1 MHNNESNQ
9 SNKKYTM
16 SKNNNPNIIIDSGA
30 SSHMIS
36 DRSQFINFEENKSIV
51 HLAGDKKLTSRGRGD
66 TKWLKDVLYV
76 PDLKYELISISKL
89 NQCGMK
95 AIFEDN
101 KVYVIDKNDQI
112 AISGFMK
119 NGLYFVD
126 GPSLSKIRFNNN
138 KQSTYQSNELNND
151 NESSAN
157 KFMYDNNIETYVKE
171 SKENN
176 NYDNEKVFNKRYS
189 GMRFEPKTPKVA
201 TGNLTTS
208 TKEYMRENK
217 ISQYNVVVKDSNN
230 ESKEKIINKKD
241 PGNAHACS
249 SRIKTAEKL
258 YNKDDHKVDHENN
271 KNFQN
276 INRVANGDEN
286 PLKYKMVTKSESP
299 KWQNKKNKPR
309 YKNEKDENS
318 KCEISIRNDNPN
330 GRYVDNKVDN
340 KTRIHYNNNNSLKCE
355 SYDTFNDCRAQSIYQ
370 IKTDNLR
377 NENPIRK
384 NKIRINHTDLSSG
397 HSSENDLFEDNIK
410 NCVEKC
416 IDQNY
421 VKHENIQRY
430 HKDYKQ
436 SNNFGR
442 VEILNNGDKSSHSE
456 VENNF
461 AQVDNKSHKDGKSTI
476 NKYKNLLLKDDDTNY
491 ENKILNI
498 GSSKS
503 RKKSSTANQHEII
516 SLHNRWGHPSI
527 EKMKQGVKLNRI
539 IGSNISYDEIKNFEM
554 PICFTC
560 LKGKMKVDATPKS
573 TTDKSKID
581 KLEIICSDL
590 KGPMPKFSMHK
601 NKWFIIFVC
610 AKTKF
615 ITVLFM
621 KDKTETLEKL
631 QQFKLEY
638 PDMFGHKMKVF
649 QCDEDKMFV
658 EKELK
663 KWCIQNQILLHTS
676 PPYHHASNG
685 MAERAI
691 QTVMDKTITIMA
703 EHQAPEG
710 YWEEAVET
718 AVYLLNRT
726 PVKKIEWKTPYEA
739 LFNEIPDI
747 SHLVPFYSK
756 GMYHLTKD
764 ERKNS
769 LSQKSAECRMLGYNP
784 YGKNQYKIIP
794 LMGHQILNRRDVTF
808 NEIKNDSPL
817 KSDNVSQEKQISKR
831 KASPIKS
838 YYNFRD
844 EKFRKTDFDNSIKND
859 NNFLNNAYWSEG
871 EFVLHSE
878 DIEIEE
884 TPKTLQEALNSK
896 EKEFWIKAIEKELGE
911 LDERG
916 VFELDETH
924 KHQGMKSKMFYK
936 IKYDQDMNKVYK
948 ARLVACGYS
957 QKFGIDYFDTF
968 SPTTA
973 TITFNIII
981 MISKVNKWTLKGMD
995 IGNAFLEGECD
1006 TELYMNLPKDLVKFM
1021 TGDDKKQIC
1030 VKIIKS
1036 IYGLKQAAKIF
1047 NEKLNNQ
1054 LESVGFKRL
1063 ANDVCLY
1070 MITKEMDNYYLIV
1083 HIDDIIIT
1091 GRDDKII
1098 KVLFNQ
1104 ISTRFKRTTE
1114 GKEFIRYL
1122 GIDIDNNNQ
1131 YIKFNQSKYIHEIMN
1146 EYFEKHE
1153 IKISNIPMRSVVNY
1167 KLLKPDLNNKS
1178 ILPIT
1183 GKIRYCADK
1192 SRPDILYA
1200 INTISTQANN
1210 PNEEYITATIKL
1222 MKYLNTTIN
1231 ESLQLGGKDT
1241 KLILFAYSDASYIT
1255 DGDSKSQLGNCFFLT
1270 RDSGAIYSVSKKD
1283 NTISHSSTES
1293 ELKAMDMC
1301 VKTIIYLRNLLKEL
1315 EFEQKE
1321 PTIIYVDNKSSMLL
1335 LETLKSSHKT
1345 KHINMRINF
1354 MREQIINR
1362 TIKLKFVPTED
1373 QVADI
1378 LTKAL
1383 PRATFEKFRK
1393 ILLNGFNNDNQ
1404 IDNNNQNK
1412 DNRNIN

>member
-1 MHNNESNQ
+1 
-9 SNKKYTM
+9 
-16 SKNNNPNIIIDSGA
+16 
-30 SSHMIS
+30 
-36 DRSQFINFEENKSIV
+36 
-51 HLAGDKKLTSRGRGD
+51 
-66 TKWLKDVLYV
+66 
-76 PDLKYELISISKL
+76 
-89 NQCGMK
+89 
-95 AIFEDN
+95 
-101 KVYVIDKNDQI
+101 
-112 AISGFMK
+112 
-119 NGLYFVD
+119 
-126 GPSLSKIRFNNN
+126 
-138 KQSTYQSNELNND
+138 
-151 NESSAN
+151 
-157 KFMYDNNIETYVKE
+157 
-171 SKENN
+171 
-176 NYDNEKVFNKRYS
+176 
-189 GMRFEPKTPKVA
+189 
-201 TGNLTTS
+201 
-208 TKEYMRENK
+208 
-217 ISQYNVVVKDSNN
+217 
-230 ESKEKIINKKD
+230 
-241 PGNAHACS
+241 
-249 SRIKTAEKL
+249 
-258 YNKDDHKVDHENN
+258 
-271 KNFQN
+271 
-276 INRVANGDEN
+276 
-286 PLKYKMVTKSESP
+286 
-299 KWQNKKNKPR
+299 
-309 YKNEKDENS
+309 
-318 KCEISIRNDNPN
+318 
-330 GRYVDNKVDN
+330 
-340 KTRIHYNNNNSLKCE
+340 
-355 SYDTFNDCRAQSIYQ
+355 
-370 IKTDNLR
+370 
-377 NENPIRK
+377 
-384 NKIRINHTDLSSG
+384 
-397 HSSENDLFEDNIK
+397 
-410 NCVEKC
+410 
-416 IDQNY
+416 
-421 VKHENIQRY
+421 
-430 HKDYKQ
+430 
-436 SNNFGR
+436 
-442 VEILNNGDKSSHSE
+442 
-456 VENNF
+456 
-461 AQVDNKSHKDGKSTI
+461 
-476 NKYKNLLLKDDDTNY
+476 
-491 ENKILNI
+491 
-498 GSSKS
+498 
-503 RKKSSTANQHEII
+503 
-516 SLHNRWGHPSI
+516 
-527 EKMKQGVKLNRI
+527 
-539 IGSNISYDEIKNFEM
+539 
-554 PICFTC
+554 
-560 LKGKMKVDATPKS
+560 MKVDPTPKS
-573 TTDKSKID
+573 KTDKSKLE

-590 KGPMPKFSMHK
+590 KGPMPKLSIHK

-615 ITVLFM
+615 ITVYFM

-663 KWCIQNQILLHTS
+663 KWCINNQILLHTS

-710 YWEEAVET
+710 YWEQAVDT

-726 PVKKIEWKTPYEA
+726 PVKKLEWKTPYEA

-764 ERKNS
+764 ERKNT
-769 LSQKSAECRMLGYNP
+769 LSQKSTECRMLGYNP
-784 YGKNQYKIIP
+784 YGKNQYRIIP
-794 LMGHQILNRRDVTF
+794 LMGHKILNRRDVTF
-808 NEIKNDSPL
+808 NEIKDDSNL
-817 KSDNVSQEKQISKR
+817 KNKDASLKKQISKR
-831 KASPIKS
+831 KVSPIKS

-844 EKFRKTDFDNSIKND
+844 EKFRKTDFENTDENN
-859 NNFLNNAYWSEG
+859 NNFLNNAYWSEN
-871 EFVLHSE
+871 EFVLQSSN
-878 DIEIEE
+878 IEIEE

-916 VFELDETH
+916 VFEIDETH
-924 KHQGMKSKMFYK
+924 KHHGMKSKMFYK
-936 IKYDQDMNKVYK
+936 IKYDQDMKKVYK

-995 IGNAFLEGECD
+995 IGNAFLEGDCD
-1006 TELYMNLPKDLVKFM
+1006 TELYMNLPKDLVKFI
-1021 TGDDKKQIC
+1021 TGDENKQMC

-1091 GRDDKII
+1091 GRNDKII
-1098 KVLFNQ
+1098 KILFNQ

-1122 GIDIDNNNQ
+1122 GIDIDNKNE
-1131 YIKFNQSKYIHEIMN
+1131 YIKFDQSKYIKEIMN
-1146 EYFEKHE
+1146 EFFENNE
-1153 IKISNIPMRSVVNY
+1153 IKKSYIPMRSVINY

-1210 PNEEYITATIKL
+1210 PNEEFITATIKL
-1222 MKYLNTTIN
+1222 MKYLNTTIK
-1231 ESLQLGGKDT
+1231 ESLQLGGKDN
-1241 KLILFAYSDASYIT
+1241 KLILFAYSDASYVT
-1255 DGDSKSQLGNCFFLT
+1255 DGDSRSQLGNCFFLT

-1283 NTISHSSTES
+1283 NTVSHSSTES
-1293 ELKAMDMC
+1293 ELKAIDMC
-1301 VKTIIYLRNLLKEL
+1301 TRTIIYLRNLLKEL
-1315 EFEQKE
+1315 EFEQHE

-1383 PRATFEKFRK
+1383 PKPTFEKFK
-1393 ILLNGFNNDNQ
+1393 NILLNGFNNDN
-1404 IDNNNQNK
+1404 DNNNHNN
-1412 DNRNIN
+1412 NRIEN